1 MSGGCWVA
9 GRKALH
15 RRARV
20 ARDYPHRFSRVV
32 FRRAMRRL
40 ISPIVHVPRTALVDT
55 LYAVRD
61 TMLQEKYDLT
71 VAEVRGSGYSES
83 FVGSSV
89 SNRQMRWTL

>member
-9 GRKALH
+9 GRKAPH
-15 RRARV
+15 WRARA

-32 FRRAMRRL
+32 FRRAMRIL
-40 ISPIVHVPRTALVDT
+40 VSSVMHVPRTALVDT
-55 LYAVRD
+55 LSAVSD
-61 TMLQEKYDLT
+61 TISQEKYDLT
-71 VAEVRGSGYSES
+71 VAEVRGSGCSKS